1 MSRGPDALIS
11 NRQPIIALTL
21 TACAALAGLNVGCAS
36 GVRWR
41 YDFADAYE
49 KSKAT
54 QQLTLVYF
62 RQWFLPLCG
71 KLEDTVFSAPEL
83 REATRDVTCVRYEL
97 YSGDPLSVLW
107 NVDAAPAFV
116 IVDTDGRILARR
128 EGEFTVADVTQAISD
143 ARSRRGAEPPRAVG
157 SP

>member
-1 MSRGPDALIS
+1 MVFRRFA
-11 NRQPIIALTL
+11 IALVL
-21 TACAALAGLNVGCAS
+21 TACAALAGLNAGCAT

-41 YDFADAYE
+41 YDFAAAYE
-49 KSKAT
+49 QSKAS
-54 QQLTLVYF
+54 QRLTLVYF

-71 KLEDTVFSAPEL
+71 KLEETVFGTPEL

-97 YSGDPLSVLW
+97 YSGDPLSALW
-107 NVDAAPAFV
+107 RVDAAPAFV

-128 EGEFTVADVTQAISD
+128 EGEFTVADVQQAISD
-143 ARSRRGAEPPRAVG
+143 ARASRFSQRQPAVG